1 MLFDVIVRLLA
12 AMGLTLITNAKG
24 ITTTSVVVSI
34 CIFLFMEVSLL
45 FKNRYLDICLTAIPF
60 LYTEW
65 SISKWSD
72 YSSSGKFLM
81 MW

>member
-12 AMGLTLITNAKG
+12 AIGLTLITNAKG

-45 FKNRYLDICLTAIPF
+45 FKNKYIYIF
-60 LYTEW
+60 V
-65 SISKWSD
+65 
-72 YSSSGKFLM
+72 
-81 MW
+81 